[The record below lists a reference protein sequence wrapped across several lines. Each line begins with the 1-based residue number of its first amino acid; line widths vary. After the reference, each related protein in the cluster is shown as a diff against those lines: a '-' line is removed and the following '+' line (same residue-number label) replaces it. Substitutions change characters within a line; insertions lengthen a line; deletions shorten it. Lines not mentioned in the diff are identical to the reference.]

1 MLNFSNFLR
10 VSWDRNFVNEYRSFW
25 SRYPTWTLLDLRTNA
40 WSLNFSYSWRVW
52 LPKISILNQ
61 IYGVIYY
68 RFNVP
73 WVSYPEAV
81 LIIRIQ
87 EAKILRI
94 RIQGV
99 KNQPKT
105 TKKNYLL
112 LKPKSELLN
121 GSSSFRIKISEKNKQ
136 KIWKLFFFV
145 EKIQWILKKW
155 PGSGSIFSSADPD
168 PHQN

>member
-1 MLNFSNFLR
+1 
-10 VSWDRNFVNEYRSFW
+10 
-25 SRYPTWTLLDLRTNA
+25 
-40 WSLNFSYSWRVW
+40 
-52 LPKISILNQ
+52 
-61 IYGVIYY
+61 
-68 RFNVP
+68 
-73 WVSYPEAV
+73 VSYPEAV

-105 TKKNYLL
+105 TKKTFLL

-136 KIWKLFFFV
+136 KI
-145 EKIQWILKKW
+145 
-155 PGSGSIFSSADPD
+155 
-168 PHQN
+168 